1 MKNKYFN
8 ALNYT
13 LGDEDTS
20 LELDL
25 CPRYS
30 KNIFSIAGSGGRIL
44 PLFAKEPICLN
55 CVDILKEQLYIT
67 ELRIETVKALNHE
80 EFCTFWGYSSREISP
95 LERQKIFNQITIS
108 DEARSFLHTFFEQN
122 KWGKIIYMGKFEKML
137 IQLSKIN
144 NLITGKKGRGIF
156 FSKSLEE
163 QKSYFYNSFPHLRW
177 KIVLLLLGNSTIL
190 NSILYKGDF
199 PKKNIKGST
208 YQNFARIFLSIFE
221 NISVRDSFFV
231 QMAFWGN
238 LNFKEGYLI
247 EANPELYEQIKQGAC
262 KASVNYIQGNIFD
275 VIKNS
280 SEKATF
286 LSLSDVPSFLKGKT
300 EETYLQEIS
309 SKIEQES
316 LVVVRG
322 NLRVTSPISDD
333 YSILSH
339 QYDELIKKET
349 TQLWNI
355 QIYKKN

>member
-8 ALNYT
+8 TLNYT

-20 LELDL
+20 LELSL
-25 CPRYS
+25 CPQNS
-30 KNIFSIAGSGGRIL
+30 KNVFSIAGSGGRIL
-44 PLFAKEPICLN
+44 PLFAKEPVCIN

-67 ELRIETVKALNHE
+67 ELRIESVKALNHE
-80 EFCTFWGYSSREISP
+80 EFCDFWGYSVTDITP
-95 LERQKIFNQITIS
+95 TERQEVFNRITIS
-108 DEARSFLHTFFEQN
+108 SEARLFLWAFFEQN

-144 NLITGKKGRGIF
+144 NLITGKKAQKIF

-163 QKSYFYNSFPHLRW
+163 QKSYYLNFFPHLRW
-177 KIVLLLLGNSTIL
+177 KIVLLLLGNSTVL

-208 YQNFARIFLSIFE
+208 YKNFARIFLNIFE
-221 NISVRDSFFV
+221 TINIRGSFFA

-238 LNFKEGYLI
+238 IKFKEGYLI
-247 EANPELYEQIKQGAC
+247 EADPELFQQIKRGAN
-262 KASVNYIQGNIFD
+262 KTTVKYIQGNIFE

-280 SEKATF
+280 HENTTF

-309 SKIEQES
+309 PKIEQGS
-316 LVVVRG
+316 LIVVRG
-322 NLRVTSPISDD
+322 NLRVTKPFSND
-333 YSILSH
+333 YFNLSH

-349 TQLWNI
+349 TQLWNV